1 MDRVVE
7 LGARAGRC
15 VMRVAEG
22 YLVRSRLPQ
31 NTQRSEVSAMA
42 ERARRGEGQG
52 AWQQTQSVRGRCW
65 WEVMVGHNVGRWAL
79 RRRAA
84 SCARVQI

>member
-1 MDRVVE
+1 MPANLLLE
-7 LGARAGRC
+7 LVDAKCAMQK
-15 VMRVAEG
+15 VIWKDQ
-22 YLVRSRLPQ
+22 RLPQ

-65 WEVMVGHNVGRWAL
+65 WGQGAGL
-79 RRRAA
+79 R
-84 SCARVQI
+84 SSSSRV